1 MMLNV
6 PVSFH
11 LSSLTSL
18 GKSTNML
25 HSDKTMYLGL
35 PLFFLMDILSIPMIL
50 VQFLHAV

>member
-6 PVSFH
+6 PFSFH

-18 GKSTNML
+18 GKSML